1 MTEQSAND
9 PEIKEVFAW
18 FGRAIYMANVVEV
31 ELAHTLLQID
41 FMTKVRDNFVRS
53 KAKNFDRKKYEKDF
67 DNFLKEQF
75 SKTMGDLK
83 KEVAKVSDF
92 DEKLKERISAATTR
106 RNFLAHYYWRER
118 NERLITEDGRKEMID
133 ELSRDVCVFER
144 LAHDILEATKPVRK
158 KLGIREAT
166 LNALVEKRLADV
178 MGGLHLEP
186 QDGAPIE
193 SSAQPR
199 VHSGSKNL
207 ERYNAAAAEA
217 RWQKVWDERGIFAT
231 PNEFSRPKYYVLEM
245 FPYPSGRIHM
255 GHVRNYTMG
264 DVVAR
269 FKRATGFAVLHP
281 MGWDAFGMPA
291 ENAAMERK
299 VHPKKWTYEN
309 IEAMKAQL
317 KSMGL
322 SLDWSREIATCDPA
336 YYKHQQRMF
345 LDFMR
350 AGLVERKL
358 SKVNWDPVD
367 QTVLANEQV
376 IDGRGWRSNAL
387 VEQRELSQWF
397 FKITNYAQELLDAI
411 EGLDRWPEKV
421 RLMQKNWIGRS
432 EGLLV
437 RFALDPKTAPNGES
451 ELEVFTTRPDTLF
464 GAKFMAI
471 APDHPLAAA
480 AAKNNP
486 KLAAFIEECRHRG
499 TALAEIETAEK
510 LGFDTGMRARH
521 PFDRSWALPVYVA
534 NFILMD
540 YGTGAIFGCPAHDQ
554 RDLDFV
560 NKYGL
565 GNTPVV
571 CPPEVDPKTFVI
583 TDTAY
588 DGDGRMIN
596 SRFLDGMTTTEAKE
610 EVARRLEK
618 ESAGN
623 RPVAKRQV
631 NFRLRDWG
639 ISRQRYWG
647 CPIPVIHCQTCGIV
661 PVPEQDLPVTL
672 PEDVTFDRPGNP
684 LDHHPTWKH
693 VKCPQCGAPATRE
706 TDTMDTFVDSS
717 WYFERFTDPWITTAP
732 TDPPMVDAWMPV
744 DQYIG
749 GIEHAILHLL
759 YSRFFTRAM
768 KKTKHVG
775 LDEPFAGLFTQG
787 MVVHETYQRTNGE
800 WVTPAEVKIE
810 ADGDSRRATLIA
822 TGEPVTIGP
831 IEKMSK
837 STRNT
842 VDPNDIISDYGADVA
857 RWFMLSD
864 SPPERDVEWTE
875 RGVQGVA
882 RFVQRLWRLVGEAAD
897 IAKSA
902 PAGRPSQFSA
912 AATTLRKATHAA
924 LAKVTDDIEKL
935 HFNVCVAAIYEFT
948 NALSGVIGEID
959 EHDGAN
965 LGNAS
970 DLAWAIREAVNVL
983 VQLFHPMM
991 PHLAEECWAV
1001 LGHKT
1006 LVAEAAWP
1014 AVERAL
1020 LIEDTMTLPVQVN
1033 GKKRDEVTVAR
1044 NATNA
1049 EIEAA
1054 VLALDAVKKALDGKA
1069 PKKVIIVPQRIVNV
1083 VA

>member
-1 MTEQSAND
+1 
-9 PEIKEVFAW
+9 
-18 FGRAIYMANVVEV
+18 MAN
-31 ELAHTLLQID
+31 
-41 FMTKVRDNFVRS
+41 
-53 KAKNFDRKKYEKDF
+53 
-67 DNFLKEQF
+67 
-75 SKTMGDLK
+75 
-83 KEVAKVSDF
+83 
-92 DEKLKERISAATTR
+92 
-106 RNFLAHYYWRER
+106 
-118 NERLITEDGRKEMID
+118 
-133 ELSRDVCVFER
+133 
-144 LAHDILEATKPVRK
+144 
-158 KLGIREAT
+158 
-166 LNALVEKRLADV
+166 
-178 MGGLHLEP
+178 
-186 QDGAPIE
+186 
-193 SSAQPR
+193 
-199 VHSGSKNL
+199 
-207 ERYNAAAAEA
+207 ERYNAAEAEV

-231 PNEFSRPKYYVLEM
+231 KNDDVRKKYYVLEM

-269 FKRATGFAVLHP
+269 VKRAMGFAVLHP

-299 VHPKKWTYEN
+299 VHPKAWTYDN
-309 IEAMKAQL
+309 IAAMKAQL

-336 YYKHQQRMF
+336 YYKHQQKMF
-345 LDFMR
+345 LDFLG
-350 AGLVERKL
+350 ADLVERRK

-376 IDGRGWRSNAL
+376 IDGRGWRSGAL
-387 VEQRELSQWF
+387 VEQRELTQWF
-397 FKITNYAQELLDAI
+397 FKITDFSQELLDAL
-411 EGLDRWPEKV
+411 GTLDRWPEKV

-437 RFALDPKTAPNGES
+437 RFALDAKTTPRGES

-464 GAKFMAI
+464 GAKFVAV

-480 AAKNNP
+480 AAKKNP
-486 KLAAFIEECRHRG
+486 ALAAFIAECKHRG
-499 TALAEIETAEK
+499 TAQAEIDTAEK
-510 LGFDTGMRARH
+510 MGFDTGIKAVH
-521 PFDRSWALPVYVA
+521 PFDPNWTLPVYVA
-534 NFILMD
+534 NFILME

-571 CPPEVDPKTFVI
+571 CPPSQDPKTFVI
-583 TDTAY
+583 TDKAY
-588 DGDGRMIN
+588 DGDGHMIN
-596 SRFLDGMTTTEAKE
+596 SRFLDGLTIAEAKE

-618 ESAGN
+618 KKRPLPNPPPHAGVG
-623 RPVAKRQV
+623 RVGAVARRQV

-647 CPIPVIHCQTCGIV
+647 CPIPVIHCESCGVV
-661 PVPEQDLPVTL
+661 PVPEKDLPVTL

-684 LDHHPTWKH
+684 LDRHPTWKH
-693 VKCPQCGAPATRE
+693 VRCPQCGATAVRE

-717 WYFERFTDPWITTAP
+717 WYFERFTDPWIKTAP
-732 TDPPMVDAWMPV
+732 TDLAVVDAWMPV

-768 KKTKHVG
+768 KKTGHVG

-787 MVVHETYQRTNGE
+787 MVVHETYRTVSGE
-800 WVTPAEVKIE
+800 WAAPAEIKIE
-810 ADGDSRRATLIA
+810 TQGDARRATLIA
-822 TGEPVTIGP
+822 TGEPVEIGP

-837 STRNT
+837 SKRNT
-842 VDPNDIISDYGADVA
+842 VDPDEIIAGYGADVA

-875 RGVQGVA
+875 RGVQGA
-882 RFVQRLWRLVGEAAD
+882 WRFVQRLWRLVGEAAE
-897 IAKSA
+897 IAKAA
-902 PAGRPSQFSA
+902 PAARPAQFSA
-912 AATTLRKATHAA
+912 AAAALRKATHQA
-924 LAKVTDDIEKL
+924 LAKVSDDIEKL
-935 HFNVCVAAIYEFT
+935 HFNVCVAYIYEFA
-948 NALSGVIGEID
+948 NVLNEFIGNID
-959 EHDGAN
+959 SEDGSIAP
-965 LGNAS
+965 
-970 DLAWAIREAVNVL
+970 DIRWAMHEAVNVL

-1001 LGHKT
+1001 LGHET

-1014 AVERAL
+1014 QVERDL
-1020 LIEDTMTLPVQVN
+1020 LIEDTLTLPVQIN
-1033 GKKRDEVTVAR
+1033 GKKRADVTVAR
-1044 NATNA
+1044 NAGAA
-1049 EIEAA
+1049 EIETA
-1054 VLALDAVKKALDGKA
+1054 VLALDAVKKVLDGKA
-1069 PKKVIIVPQRIVNV
+1069 PKKVIVVPHRIVNV